1 MRRFCALISRTKRSS
16 DEINFLTRKSVALSA
31 SSAQTTSSET
41 TKRSSFSTNNT
52 PAVDENLVP
61 VFVDGREVHVQKGV
75 TVLQACEHAGV
86 HVPRFCYHPRLSIAG
101 NCRMC
106 LVEVEKSPKPVAS
119 CAMPVMPNMNIK
131 TTTDLVKKA
140 REGVMEFLLI
150 NHPLDCPIC
159 DQGGECELQD
169 QSMIFGSDRSRF
181 TEGKRAVEDKEL
193 GPLVKTVMTRC
204 IHCTRCV
211 RFATEVAGVQELG
224 VTGRGGQAEIGT
236 YVSKLLSSE
245 LSGNV
250 IDLCPVGALTS
261 KPFAFTARSWELKP
275 TETIDVLDGLGSS
288 IRVDSKGTE
297 VMRITPRL
305 HEGVNEEWI
314 SDKARFSYDGL
325 KRQRLDAP
333 YAKNPKTNKL
343 EKVTWETALEIVGE
357 QLSKADP
364 RNLRAVAGKLAD
376 CESIVALKDVMTSLG
391 CVNFEVEG
399 VNADAVNVDSR
410 SNYIMNSNIVGVEDA
425 DVVLMV
431 GADVRLEAPVLN
443 ARLRR
448 ANVAGGVKM
457 ATLGHHGDLTYPVEN
472 LGTEAS
478 IINDLLSGKHAFSE
492 TLKNAKNPCVIVGSA
507 VLNRPDCAQLL
518 KSLHQLSDQ
527 FGVVTNDWNGFNV
540 LQASGGTTGALDL
553 GFVSS
558 KNKHISEND
567 GLKVVYN
574 LGSETISSYDSEPG
588 KKFVI
593 YQGHHG
599 DVGAAGADVV
609 LPGAAYTEKD
619 ATYVNTE
626 GRAQRA
632 LACVAPPG
640 LARADWKIL
649 RAVSEFAM
657 VPLKYNTIEQCRER
671 LAEVSPTFN
680 AIDEVEPSLW
690 LNGASYAHLAGG
702 TPNVAAKGGAG
713 KKTSGAT
720 VFASE
725 PLTTNVENFY
735 MTDAITR
742 ASATMARCSKAKA
755 TGSAF

>member
-1 MRRFCALISRTKRSS
+1 MRLFYFNTVCPIQIVSRAYSS
-16 DEINFLTRKSVALSA
+16 QAVAEI
-31 SSAQTTSSET
+31 
-41 TKRSSFSTNNT
+41 
-52 PAVDENLVP
+52 VDLVP
-61 VFVDGREVHVQKGV
+61 VFVDGREIKVPKGV
-75 TVLQACEHAGV
+75 TVLQACEQAGV

-119 CAMPVMPNMNIK
+119 CAMPIMPNMVIK

-275 TETIDVLDGLGSS
+275 TESIDVLDGLGSS
-288 IRVDSKGTE
+288 IRIDSKGSE

-325 KRQRLDAP
+325 KQQRLDAP

-357 QLSKADP
+357 KLSTADAANLKAIS
-364 RNLRAVAGKLAD
+364 GKLAD
-376 CESIVALKDVMTSLG
+376 CESIVALKDLMNSLG
-391 CVNFEVEG
+391 CVQFEVEG
-399 VNADAVNVDSR
+399 VDAQAINVDSR
-410 SNYIMNSNIVGVEDA
+410 TNYIMNSNIVGVEDA

-457 ATLGHHGDLTYPVEN
+457 ATLGNHGDLTYPVEK

-478 IINDLLSGKHAFSE
+478 IINDLLAGKHAFSE
-492 TLKNAKNPCVIVGSA
+492 TLKNAKNPCIIVGSA

-518 KSLHQLSDQ
+518 KSLHQLSDMY
-527 FGVVTNDWNGFNV
+527 GVVTADWNGFNV
-540 LQASGGTTGALDL
+540 LQSSGGTTGALDL
-553 GFVSS
+553 GFVT
-558 KNKHISEND
+558 NKAKQTSGTNA
-567 GLKVVYN
+567 GLKVIYN
-574 LGSETISSYDSEPG
+574 LGSEQTTSYANESN
-588 KKFVI
+588 KFVI

-599 DVGAAGADVV
+599 DIGAAGADVV

-632 LACVAPPG
+632 LAAVAPPG
-640 LARADWKIL
+640 LARADWKII

-657 VPLKYNTIEQCRER
+657 VPLKYNTLEECRSR
-671 LAEVSPTFN
+671 LAEVSPTF
-680 AIDEVEPSLW
+680 ASIDEVEPSLW
-690 LNGASYAHLAGG
+690 LNGASYAHVGNQ
-702 TPNVAAKGGAG
+702 TTTTKNT
-713 KKTSGAT
+713 TSST
-720 VFASE
+720 VTKNAQQQQQFETFASV
-725 PLTTNVENFY
+725 PLRSVIENFY
-735 MTDAITR
+735 MTDAITN

-755 TGSAF
+755 TGSAM

>member
-1 MRRFCALISRTKRSS
+1 M
-16 DEINFLTRKSVALSA
+16 
-31 SSAQTTSSET
+31 
-41 TKRSSFSTNNT
+41 
-52 PAVDENLVP
+52 
-61 VFVDGREVHVQKGV
+61 
-75 TVLQACEHAGV
+75 
-86 HVPRFCYHPRLSIAG
+86 
-101 NCRMC
+101 
-106 LVEVEKSPKPVAS
+106 
-119 CAMPVMPNMNIK
+119 
-131 TTTDLVKKA
+131 
-140 REGVMEFLLI
+140 
-150 NHPLDCPIC
+150 
-159 DQGGECELQD
+159 
-169 QSMIFGSDRSRF
+169 
-181 TEGKRAVEDKEL
+181 
-193 GPLVKTVMTRC
+193 
-204 IHCTRCV
+204 
-211 RFATEVAGVQELG
+211 
-224 VTGRGGQAEIGT
+224 
-236 YVSKLLSSE
+236 
-245 LSGNV
+245 
-250 IDLCPVGALTS
+250 
-261 KPFAFTARSWELKP
+261 
-275 TETIDVLDGLGSS
+275 
-288 IRVDSKGTE
+288 
-297 VMRITPRL
+297 
-305 HEGVNEEWI
+305 
-314 SDKARFSYDGL
+314 
-325 KRQRLDAP
+325 
-333 YAKNPKTNKL
+333 
-343 EKVTWETALEIVGE
+343 
-357 QLSKADP
+357 
-364 RNLRAVAGKLAD
+364 
-376 CESIVALKDVMTSLG
+376 
-391 CVNFEVEG
+391 
-399 VNADAVNVDSR
+399 NVDSR

-425 DVVLMV
+425 DVILMV

-457 ATLGHHGDLTYPVEN
+457 ATLGHHGDLTYPVES

-492 TLKNAKNPCVIVGSA
+492 TLKNAKNPCIIVGSA

-527 FGVVTNDWNGFNV
+527 YGVVNNDWNGFNV

-553 GFVSS
+553 GFVSTKS
-558 KNKHISEND
+558 KHISEND

-574 LGSETISSYDSEPG
+574 LGSETTSSYDSESG

-599 DVGAAGADVV
+599 DAGAAGADIV

-632 LACVAPPG
+632 LAAVAPPG

-680 AIDEVEPSLW
+680 AIDDVEPSLW

-702 TPNVAAKGGAG
+702 TPTAKG

-725 PLTTNVENFY
+725 PLTSSVGNFY
-735 MTDAITR
+735 MTDAITK